1 MEEMM
6 SHRKYFAVFVLAALL
21 ISAVPALAGGWAVV
35 TLEDLPTQVV
45 AGEPITL
52 EFSVR
57 QHGRTLVPG
66 YEPVIHARNQITG
79 ETVRA
84 TASPSGQVGHYR
96 ATLTLPST
104 GDWAWTVA
112 PWNGYN
118 QDMPA
123 LIVQT
128 EERPPEA
135 AQGTPTPWAAAILGA
150 LIAVVSGVFYLSSR
164 YRWAIGL
171 VLAGVVLGG
180 VGVAAAVAPP
190 EPEATTASHRG
201 QRTQLPHRGAD
212 LFLAKGCVVCHTHAA
227 VADRYTGP
235 RANVGPNLTD
245 LALPAGYLHTW
256 LRDPAS
262 VRPKTEMPNLGLEE
276 AEVDALVAFLV
287 DPPLRANGDTAP
299 APFPKK

>member
-1 MEEMM
+1 M
-6 SHRKYFAVFVLAALL
+6 SYRKFYVVLVLTALL
-21 ISAVPALAGGWAVV
+21 ISTVPALAGGWAVV
-35 TLEDLPTQVV
+35 TLEDLPTQVA

-57 QHGRTLVPG
+57 QHGRALVPG
-66 YEPVIHARNQITG
+66 YEPVIQARNQQTG
-79 ETVRA
+79 QTIRA

-96 ATLTLPST
+96 ATLTFPST

-112 PWNGYN
+112 PWNGYA

-128 EERPPEA
+128 EAQPPEA
-135 AQGTPTPWAAAILGA
+135 AQGIPAPWAAAILGTM
-150 LIAVVSGVFYLSSR
+150 IAVFGGAFYLSSR

-180 VGVAAAVAPP
+180 AGAAAAVAAP
-190 EPEATTASHRG
+190 EPEASTTASHRD

-235 RANVGPNLTD
+235 QTDVGPNLTD
-245 LALPAGYLHTW
+245 LALPVDYLHTW

-262 VRPKTEMPNLGLEE
+262 VKPKTEMPNLGLDEE
-276 AEVDALVAFLV
+276 EINALVAFLV
-287 DPPLRANGDTAP
+287 DPPLEENDVP
-299 APFPKK
+299 